1 MSKATLLG
9 EVAFFHLL
17 GADERTELAAL
28 LGEARFEAGATV
40 FEAGDPGD
48 RMYVVCS
55 GAVELAATDNLGQKI
70 VLMTARPG
78 DIFGELSLLDEG
90 PRTATATVLQACE
103 LLVLDRRALQLFFQ
117 RKPDAALDMLAEMG
131 RRIRTTT
138 LRLRQAATRN
148 ANEAI
153 AEKRTSVERAT
164 DWVAAFT
171 GSLAFLAI
179 HATIFT
185 AWIGWNELA
194 GRLAFDPFPY
204 GLLTMA
210 VSLEAIFLSVFVL
223 ISQNRQAA
231 KDRIRSDIEYEV
243 NVRAEL
249 EVSHLH
255 EKVDHLNASLL
266 ARLHAL
272 EARLRRPPG

>member
-1 MSKATLLG
+1 MSK
-9 EVAFFHLL
+9 
-17 GADERTELAAL
+17 AAL
-28 LGEARFEAGATV
+28 LGQVAFFQSLGPEERAELASLLEEARFEAGHTV
-40 FEAGDPGD
+40 FEIGDPGD

-55 GAVELAATDNLGQKI
+55 GAVELSASDKFGQKI
-70 VLMTARPG
+70 VLMTARAG

-90 PRTATATVLQACE
+90 PRTATAHVLEAAD
-103 LLVLDRRALQLFFQ
+103 LLVLDRAALREFIR
-117 RKPDAALDMLAEMG
+117 RKPDAALEMMTVMG
-131 RRIRTTT
+131 GRIRATT
-138 LRLRQAATRN
+138 LRLREAATRN

-153 AEKRTSVERAT
+153 EERLTAVERAT
-164 DWVAAFT
+164 DWVAAFS
-171 GSLAFLAI
+171 GSLVFLAI

-185 AWIGWNELA
+185 GWIGWNELA

-210 VSLEAIFLSVFVL
+210 VSLEAIFLAVFVL

-255 EKVDHLNASLL
+255 EKVDHLNAAVL
-266 ARLHAL
+266 ARLHAIQAKL
-272 EARLRRPPG
+272 DAR